1 MIKGLKNIKL
11 VILGI
16 ASAAIPI
23 LFILQAEKINLQK
36 DGLGKE
42 KMKSDSLA
50 AINFKQSELIDF
62 YKTELVKKIPDDS
75 GRSLI
80 SFNPTIF
87 LPKQN
92 SATINSSVDNLKASI
107 DDIKNILSIVKDY
120 IISEKNPSNELLFG
134 LNTISDSLRKF
145 SQKLDQ
151 ITDGLE
157 NDRQFVDKQL
167 ITICNLKNNINGR
180 MNRQKIF
187 DELDKICNNFLSRG
201 YGYYMESNNK

>member
-1 MIKGLKNIKL
+1 MKNGLKNIKL

-23 LFILQAEKINLQK
+23 LFILQADKINLQK
-36 DGLGKE
+36 DGLGEE
-42 KMKSDSLA
+42 KRKSDSLT

-62 YKTELVKKIPDDS
+62 YKTELLKKIPNDS
-75 GRSLI
+75 VRNLI

-92 SATINSSVDNLKASI
+92 SPTINSSVDSLKASI

-120 IISEKNPSNELLFG
+120 IISEKNPSNESLFR
-134 LNTISDSLRKF
+134 LNAISDSLRELR
-145 SQKLDQ
+145 QKLYQ
-151 ITDGLE
+151 ITYILE

-180 MNRQKIF
+180 MSRQQIF
-187 DELDKICNNFLSRG
+187 DKLDSICNNL
-201 YGYYMESNNK
+201 